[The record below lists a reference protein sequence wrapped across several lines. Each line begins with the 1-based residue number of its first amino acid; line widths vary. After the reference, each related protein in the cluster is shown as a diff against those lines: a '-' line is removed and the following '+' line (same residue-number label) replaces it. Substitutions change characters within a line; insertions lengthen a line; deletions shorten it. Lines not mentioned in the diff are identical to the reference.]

1 MRTHSDS
8 DFGIYILSYPGDFH
22 LALSLIG
29 SIRYFH
35 PDMPIMVIP
44 GEGYIE
50 GQHPFDVPVM
60 RKPSGYWGE
69 LGFIDRKFWAYQG
82 PFEKFLYIDADIICT
97 HSIDRLLQRIHAQQG
112 KFLFANIYYEGD
124 AWTTPV
130 SDPSHLLHQHHLAW
144 VPRALGSLEHMRAF
158 DTSYDPLARCPFNAG
173 IFASS
178 RETFSEADFRD
189 VIEREAAY
197 YRAKLGKDFS
207 WRTEDV
213 FYRDQ
218 GRLNYLVD
226 SLGIPLLNLHPD
238 GHDIWGGHARHIKVE
253 DVLANN
259 TEFSFIH
266 WAGVPRPSPSLFC
279 SRPLYWF
286 FKRGLGQTYVEDG
299 YKDLPEIP
307 GYSVWRHFQ
316 PRQSESMS
324 LRSRMQYSY
333 KDLKRIVR
341 LQLSEFGLLSA

>member
-60 RKPSGYWGE
+60 QKPSGYWGE

-97 HSIDRLLQRIHAQQG
+97 HSIDKLLQRIHAQQG

-130 SDPSHLLHQHHLAW
+130 SDPAHPLHQHHLAW

-178 RETFSEADFRD
+178 RETFTEADFRD

-197 YRAKLGKDFS
+197 YRSRLGKDFS

-238 GHDIWGGHARHIKVE
+238 GHDIWGGHARHVKVE
-253 DVLANN
+253 DVLAN
-259 TEFSFIH
+259 TADFSFIH

-307 GYSVWRHFQ
+307 GYSVWRHFH